1 MSSSL
6 LESGAS
12 SAAPPSSR
20 LQKAYHTRL
29 ADGELQL
36 DVAQQTAVLI
46 LAEFAAQLEGYD
58 PSSRGFWARINFL
71 KPRSNRSRAGFYLY
85 GDVGRGKSMLLDMF
99 FATVNIA
106 RKRRVHF
113 HQFMLEVQERLYGLQ
128 KDNSG
133 NVLPRLAHEIAQQTW
148 LLCFD
153 EFHVSN
159 IADAMILGRLFEALF
174 AAGVII
180 IVTSNW
186 SPDQLYRNGLQR
198 DRFLPFIDLIQSEM
212 IVHHLGGAVDHRY
225 EQIRGM
231 QTYFTPLS
239 ESSTRRLQGVFIQ
252 LTGDAQ
258 PETLKLPVQG
268 RTLKIVHAAKGVG
281 FFNFD
286 ELCVEV
292 MGASDYLAIASCLH
306 TVILD
311 GVPRMIPERRNE
323 ILRFITLI
331 DVLYEARVKLFMA
344 SETAPEQLAP
354 TGDYAFAFQRTLS
367 RLMEMQG
374 EEYRRKSHLAQ
385 S

>member
-1 MSSSL
+1 
-6 LESGAS
+6 
-12 SAAPPSSR
+12 
-20 LQKAYHTRL
+20 
-29 ADGELQL
+29 
-36 DVAQQTAVLI
+36 
-46 LAEFAAQLEGYD
+46 
-58 PSSRGFWARINFL
+58 
-71 KPRSNRSRAGFYLY
+71 
-85 GDVGRGKSMLLDMF
+85 
-99 FATVNIA
+99 
-106 RKRRVHF
+106 
-113 HQFMLEVQERLYGLQ
+113 
-128 KDNSG
+128 
-133 NVLPRLAHEIAQQTW
+133 
-148 LLCFD
+148 
-153 EFHVSN
+153 
-159 IADAMILGRLFEALF
+159 
-174 AAGVII
+174 
-180 IVTSNW
+180 
-186 SPDQLYRNGLQR
+186 
-198 DRFLPFIDLIQSEM
+198 M